1 MIKHNLRLGI
11 PKGSLQDSTIR
22 LFEKSGWKIK
32 LHSRNY
38 FPDIDDEE
46 ITCSLSRAQEMA
58 MWVENG
64 TFDVG
69 LTGHDWVMENSS
81 DVVVVNDLVYS
92 KGSNKSAC
100 WVLCVAGDSPFKKPG
115 DLEGKKISTEL
126 VSFTRNYFDSLGISV
141 EVVFSWGATEAKVIE
156 GLCDAIVEITETGST
171 IKANG
176 LRVIAELMKT
186 NTQLI
191 ANRKAWEDPWKRR
204 KIQQMD
210 LLLQGAL
217 RAEKTVGVK
226 MNIPKEA
233 LERAMELLPSI
244 TSPTVAELSDEKWIS
259 VEVVLEENQVRDLIP
274 SLKSIGAEGII
285 EYPLNKV
292 I

>member
-1 MIKHNLRLGI
+1 MKQNHLRLGI

-22 LFEKSGWKIK
+22 LFEKSGWKIR
-32 LHSRNY
+32 LSNRNY

-46 ITCSLSRAQEMA
+46 ITCSLSRAQEMS

-81 DVVVVNDLVYS
+81 DVEVVSDLIYS
-92 KGSNKSAC
+92 KELNKPAR
-100 WVLCVAGDSPFKKPG
+100 WVLCVSGESSFRKPQ
-115 DLEGKKISTEL
+115 DLEGGKIATEL
-126 VSFTRNYFDSLGISV
+126 VSFTRNYFESKGINV
-141 EVVFSWGATEAKVIE
+141 EVVFSWGATEAKVVE
-156 GLCDAIVEITETGST
+156 GLCDGIVEITETGST
-171 IKANG
+171 IRANG
-176 LRVIAELMKT
+176 LRIIAELMET

-191 ANRKAWEDPWKRR
+191 ANRQAWADPWKRE
-204 KIQQMD
+204 KIEQMN

-217 RAEKTVGVK
+217 RAGTTVGVK
-226 MNIPKEA
+226 MNIPKETLA
-233 LERAMELLPSI
+233 RAMKLLPSI
-244 TSPTVAELSDEKWIS
+244 TSPTVAELSDKNWVS
-259 VEVVLEENQVRDLIP
+259 VEIVLEEKLVRKLIP